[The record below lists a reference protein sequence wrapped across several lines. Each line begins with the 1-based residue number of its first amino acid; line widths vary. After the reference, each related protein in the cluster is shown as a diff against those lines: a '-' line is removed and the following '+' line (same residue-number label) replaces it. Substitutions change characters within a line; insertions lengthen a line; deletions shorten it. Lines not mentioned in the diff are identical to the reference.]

1 MTDRWTSRRYCTIPL
16 FARSAKR
23 GSVLATIALAAL
35 AFLAPVQASAQCLLC
50 SDAPPSSEIVTGER
64 FSEVPL
70 QIDIIADLDFSRLV
84 AGYSGGSVTLD
95 PHSGAGR
102 TQGDV
107 APLGGHG
114 FSGRVIVTGT
124 PLRNVRI
131 SLPDSVTLTSTS
143 GRTARVSDIQTGQS
157 PVLRLGPTGRLEFA
171 FGGKL
176 ELDGAA
182 DGDYR
187 GRIPVTVSYE

>member
-1 MTDRWTSRRYCTIPL
+1 MPP
-16 FARSAKR
+16 FAGSAKR
-23 GSVLATIALAAL
+23 SKVLATIAFGAL
-35 AFLAPVQASAQCLLC
+35 ALLAPAPTSAQCLLC
-50 SDAPPSSEIVTGER
+50 SDVSPSSEIVAGER

-70 QIDIIADLDFSRLV
+70 QIDIVADLDFSRLV
-84 AGYSGGSVTLD
+84 AGHSGGSVTLD

-107 APLGGHG
+107 APLGGYG

-131 SLPDSVTLTSTS
+131 SLPESITLTSAN
-143 GRTARVSDIQTGQS
+143 GHTARVTDIQTGQS

-171 FGGKL
+171 FGGRL